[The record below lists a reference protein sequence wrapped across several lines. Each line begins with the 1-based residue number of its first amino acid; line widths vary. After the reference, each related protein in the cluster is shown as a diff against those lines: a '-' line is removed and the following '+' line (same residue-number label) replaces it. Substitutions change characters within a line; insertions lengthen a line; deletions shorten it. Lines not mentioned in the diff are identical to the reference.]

1 MSTLGGDIMTYEDWK
16 RKETES
22 WEQDLYDETTY
33 GDHSCFSEDFRPHKN
48 ENEEGMIPI
57 VLNFVEQ
64 DDEDLPF

>member
-1 MSTLGGDIMTYEDWK
+1 MTYEDWK

-33 GDHSCFSEDFRPHKN
+33 GDHSCFSEDFRPHKD
-48 ENEEGMIPI
+48 ENEEGITPI
-57 VLNFVEQ
+57 VFFVDD